1 MMDADK
7 PRYGWGQRV
16 QAAEDLFNDCTYPEQ
31 TLGALLVQIGK
42 LGRSYKSESTPIQ
55 EPLFTWS
62 SSIAIEWLDAW
73 SLNCCRRNRMEERY
87 EGHDPQKSIR
97 CAFGIYRQEGS

>member
-31 TLGALLVQIGK
+31 TLEALLVQSGETGEIVQIGK
-42 LGRSYKSESTPIQ
+42 HTDSGTVVYMVE
-55 EPLFTWS
+55 F
-62 SSIAIEWLDAW
+62 D
-73 SLNCCRRNRMEERY
+73 RNRVVGCLEPELLPSQSN
-87 EGHDPQKSIR
+87 GG
-97 CAFGIYRQEGS
+97 AL